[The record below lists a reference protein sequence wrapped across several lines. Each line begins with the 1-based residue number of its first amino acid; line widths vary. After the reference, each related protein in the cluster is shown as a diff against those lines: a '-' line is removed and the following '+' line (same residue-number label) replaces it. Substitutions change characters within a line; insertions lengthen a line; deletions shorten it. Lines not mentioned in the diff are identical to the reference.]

1 MNLLLIKIISKVRQE
16 KTKAQ
21 KSMKAEI
28 ILTLEKKEKESIK
41 DMTSASIILY
51 INSIMDQYIK
61 EEKAESI
68 KYQVIR
74 KQQEDNLKLLLDSET
89 PIKLVIKNPYRV
101 AYPDKRAQI
110 INPDGTP
117 AKFTKEEQYYS
128 VFVEGEESK
137 GATYHSN
144 MENLLKKYDLVEPP
158 ITGIVAEL

>member
-1 MNLLLIKIISKVRQE
+1 MDFKQLSEMQRQAVLQRHGMDAKAASKDEWLRGYCMAIQAV
-16 KTKAQ
+16 
-21 KSMKAEI
+21 
-28 ILTLEKKEKESIK
+28 
-41 DMTSASIILY
+41 
-51 INSIMDQYIK
+51 MDQYIK

-89 PIKLVIKNPYRV
+89 PIKLVIKNQYRV
-101 AYPDKRAQI
+101 AYPDKRAKI